1 MVALLLDCHHAH
13 VQQRLQLMLPVVEA
27 RLEDLEGRKMALE
40 LARQAHAFMVQV
52 RFYVMNY
59 TETVSTFSVIN
70 ECRRRNMCTVCSL
83 CVMLHRVR

>member
-1 MVALLLDCHHAH
+1 VVALLLDCHHAH

-52 RFYVMNY
+52 RFCVKYVLY
-59 TETVSTFSVIN
+59 LHSVIN
-70 ECRRRNMCTVCSL
+70 KC
-83 CVMLHRVR
+83 

>member
-1 MVALLLDCHHAH
+1 MALLLDCHHAH

-52 RFYVMNY
+52 RFCVCII
-59 TETVSTFSVIN
+59 STFSYQQVSTAKV
-70 ECRRRNMCTVCSL
+70 CALSVVYLSFFTVY
-83 CVMLHRVR
+83 VEN

>member
-27 RLEDLEGRKMALE
+27 RLKDLEGRKVALE

-59 TETVSTFSVIN
+59 TETVYTFSVIN
-70 ECRRRNMCTVCSL
+70 ECRRRNVVYLSFFI
-83 CVMLHRVR
+83 LHRVR